1 MFIFDSKY
9 STMKK
14 IIFLFAAIAALTSC
28 TITKRHYAPGYHVEW
43 KSLRSKE
50 VVPQPIEESI
60 ASRKDVIKTE
70 TTIVDQNFAQ
80 PNLTTVQN
88 AERMGVEE
96 NEVSMESVVPENSV
110 SAEMQLV
117 QVDQVFQSNEQ
128 GSSPEAPI
136 EEAPI
141 AAPPTGNINT
151 MALVGF
157 CLSVGSALLLITCIP
172 GLICSIIGLKQIK
185 AGNGEGKG
193 FAIAGIVIGALYTL
207 LILFYVAYLA
217 VIIAYGGF

>member
-1 MFIFDSKY
+1 
-9 STMKK
+9 MKK

-28 TITKRHYAPGYHVEW
+28 TITKRHYSPGYHVEW

-50 VVPQPIEESI
+50 VVAQPTEESI

-117 QVDQVFQSNEQ
+117 HVDQVFNPMSK
-128 GSSPEAPI
+128 
-136 EEAPI
+136 
-141 AAPPTGNINT
+141 
-151 MALVGF
+151 
-157 CLSVGSALLLITCIP
+157 SVPLML
-172 GLICSIIGLKQIK
+172 Q
-185 AGNGEGKG
+185 
-193 FAIAGIVIGALYTL
+193 
-207 LILFYVAYLA
+207 
-217 VIIAYGGF
+217 